1 MNYQKKYLKYKQKY
15 FNIKNQHG
23 GDLADDVL
31 RVHNIIK
38 KLNQSSITIPSEI
51 IEKLS
56 HSLSELNTFYTSLRI
71 EEREEEML
79 KRMVPFTI
87 VKILWINFFKNLCD
101 RITGYHRSIMNN
113 HDESSRIRIQDIYQ
127 KLESINDLLMLEWDY
142 YLPPNLEDI
151 EIPESNLTEAMLF
164 SAKYAHNIY
173 SEPQTPVQIGFRNS
187 PRFIRKTGIHYNPE
201 TMDHI
206 IFRINDETEKNIM
219 LINMSKYDES
229 WSDNGIQDISSKIEE
244 IFNEK
249 EYFDLEDFFEQH
261 GKKFIKLDRI
271 YLNESNDVSYSAF
284 YY

>member
-15 FNIKNQHG
+15 FNLKNQHG

-31 RVHNIIK
+31 RAHNNIK

-51 IEKLS
+51 IQNLS
-56 HSLSELNTFYTSLRI
+56 RSLFELNTFYISLRI

-87 VKILWINFFKNLCD
+87 VKILWINFFKNFCD
-101 RITGYHRSIMNN
+101 IITRYHHSIMNS
-113 HDESSRIRIQDIYQ
+113 HDESTRIRILDIYQ
-127 KLESINDLLMLEWDY
+127 KLESIQELLLEWDY

-164 SAKYAHNIY
+164 SEKYAHNIY
-173 SEPQTPVQIGFRNS
+173 REPQTPVEIGFRNP
-187 PRFIRKTGIHYNPE
+187 PRFIRKTKIPYNPE

-206 IFRINDETEKNIM
+206 IFKINNETEKNIM
-219 LINMSKYDES
+219 LINMSRYNES
-229 WSDNGIQDISSKIEE
+229 WRDNGIQDISSKIEE

-249 EYFDLEDFFEQH
+249 RYIDLEDFFEQH
-261 GKKFIKLDRI
+261 GENFIIFGSIL
-271 YLNESNDVSYSAF
+271 LNERDEVSYSEF
-284 YY
+284 N